1 MRHTETHSLH
11 WIQLEQA
18 NYICVCQKTEHEIN
32 LTLIRSSLRLC
43 SLFLSWIL
51 ASANLRRRSNFAI
64 WSSVRA
70 RVNSSLSFLSANVQ
84 LKTFFVIKTIINFNP
99 WIFTFT
105 FMPPPP
111 FIKKKRLF
119 IIFWYTHIYILVSE
133 LSWDSLSVIWRIL
146 EN

>member
-1 MRHTETHSLH
+1 MRHVETHSLH

-84 LKTFFVIKTIINFNP
+84 LKSFFVIKTILNFNQR
-99 WIFTFT
+99 IFTFT

-111 FIKKKRLF
+111 YKKKK
-119 IIFWYTHIYILVSE
+119 IIYNILVYTYLYPCQCTE
-133 LSWDSLSVIWRIL
+133 LRFS
-146 EN
+146 